1 MINEPIQDLRNLTEF
16 EKINW
21 LPINDQFEKYICSM
35 TFKYFNNLSPLYMN
49 DVFTPAGQNTTS
61 KLSQPLKKTN
71 HGQNQKVFHMCV
83 APCIWNKLPDFLKT
97 TGNFNTFKHRVKKYF
112 FAE

>member
-49 DVFTPAGQNTTS
+49 DVF
-61 KLSQPLKKTN
+61 KLSQPLRKTN
-71 HGQNQKVFHMCV
+71 HGQKGLSYV

-97 TGNFNTFKHRVKKYF
+97 TENVNTFKHRVKKHF
-112 FAE
+112 FSQNEQ